1 MFSATQYFSESIWI
15 FQDYSHFTGL
25 AYIPDHVGLDT
36 GCAMLTILLNLILN
50 IVFYLNFRPTILY
63 RFLEFWITR

>member
-1 MFSATQYFSESIWI
+1 MFNAAQYKHRSGNKKNFSESIWI

-36 GCAMLTILLNLILN
+36 GCAMLTT
-50 IVFYLNFRPTILY
+50 VESH
-63 RFLEFWITR
+63 LEQYF